1 MQKDFEATYH
11 SVEENHW
18 WFTSR
23 RELVRRLVRRA
34 TPDRNAPILEIG
46 CSGGPLLQKL
56 RADGYAHLTGIDIS
70 EEAIALCARRG
81 VPNVSVMD
89 AQHLKFP
96 SASFDVITASDVL
109 EHLADAPSALREW
122 HRTLRSGGTLF
133 VFVPAFMFLWS
144 EHDVA
149 NQHQHRYRATEL
161 KNALE
166 NVGFSVERRGYWN
179 FLLFAPVALVRFFKK
194 LFCKSRNASGQGD
207 LKQTSIV
214 TNTILKFLLKI
225 ENRIL
230 LAGFNFPCGVSA
242 WAIARKP

>member
-11 SVEENHW
+11 SEEENHW

-23 RELVRRLVRRA
+23 RELVRQLVRRA
-34 TPDRNAPILEIG
+34 TPDRNADILEIG

-56 RADGYAHLTGIDIS
+56 RADGYANLTGIDIS

-81 VPNVSVMD
+81 VSNVSVMD
-89 AQHLKFP
+89 AQHLKYP
-96 SASFDVITASDVL
+96 DASFDIITASDVL
-109 EHLADAPSALREW
+109 EHLADAPTALREW
-122 HRTLRSGGTLF
+122 HRALRSGGKLF

-161 KNALE
+161 KIALE
-166 NVGFSVERRGYWN
+166 NAGFTVERRGYWN
-179 FLLFAPVALVRFFKK
+179 FFLFAPVAVVRFFKK
-194 LFCKSRNASGQGD
+194 LLFKSRNTSGQGD
-207 LKQTSIV
+207 LKKTSNIA
-214 TNTILKFLLKI
+214 NTILQLMLKI

-230 LAGFNFPCGVSA
+230 LAGFNFPWGVSA
-242 WAIARKP
+242 WVIARKP